1 MSRKVFTA
9 GEVLAA
15 ADVNSFLMDQTVMS
29 FAGTAARGSAI
40 ASPVEG
46 MYTHLEDTDRL
57 QFWNGSSWNGVGGLT
72 FITRTEFTTQTAVSF
87 DNVFTSQFD
96 NYKIYA
102 SIRGNGSPIGLNI
115 YLRSGTN
122 LTTATYTAQTIEG
135 SGTSVTG
142 FRSASQAEWVPCAVR
157 NDANRTLLEIT
168 VSNPAVATLGTT
180 FLSIGY
186 DAAGGGIQRNLSG
199 HNTTVGAY
207 DGITFLPQASTIS
220 GDISIYGLRK

>member
-1 MSRKVFTA
+1 
-9 GEVLAA
+9 
-15 ADVNSFLMDQTVMS
+15 
-29 FAGTAARGSAI
+29 
-40 ASPVEG
+40 
-46 MYTHLEDTDRL
+46 
-57 QFWNGSSWNGVGGLT
+57 
-72 FITRTEFTTQTAVSF
+72 VSF

-115 YLRSGTN
+115 YLRLGGAN

-168 VSNPAVATLGTT
+168 VSNPAVPTLGTT
-180 FLSIGY
+180 FQSLGY
-186 DAAGGGIQRNLSG
+186 DAAGGGIQRNAFG
-199 HNTTVGAY
+199 HNTSVAAY